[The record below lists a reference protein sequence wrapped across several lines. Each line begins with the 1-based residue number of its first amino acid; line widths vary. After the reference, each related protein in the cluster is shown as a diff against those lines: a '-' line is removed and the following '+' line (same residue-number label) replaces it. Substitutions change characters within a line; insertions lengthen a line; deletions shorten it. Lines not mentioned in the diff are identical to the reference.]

1 MQASRK
7 RLQKIY
13 QKKGGE
19 KDPGSQAQLEINY
32 KTKEH
37 LYNLVINK
45 NPLPDKEYKAEE
57 DPLPYLFFGILA
69 GNYSQPK

>member
-7 RLQKIY
+7 RLHKTY

-19 KDPGSQAQLEINY
+19 KDPGSQARLEINY

-45 NPLPDKEYKAEE
+45 NPLPDIIIK
-57 DPLPYLFFGILA
+57 LRRIPYLTYFGLLA
-69 GNYSQPK
+69 GTFSQPK

>member
-7 RLQKIY
+7 RLHKTY

-19 KDPGSQAQLEINY
+19 KDPGSQARLGINY

-37 LYNLVINK
+37 LYNLVKYK
-45 NPLPDKEYKAEE
+45 NHLPDK
-57 DPLPYLFFGILA
+57 L
-69 GNYSQPK
+69 